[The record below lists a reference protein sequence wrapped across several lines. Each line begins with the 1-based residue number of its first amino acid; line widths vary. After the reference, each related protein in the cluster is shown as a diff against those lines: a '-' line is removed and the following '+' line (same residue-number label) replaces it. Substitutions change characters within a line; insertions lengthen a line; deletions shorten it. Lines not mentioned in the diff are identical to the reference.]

1 MHNIC
6 NVILVFL
13 AVLQKL
19 STNVRVSASKQSM
32 VCTYMYVWSYV
43 IAIVINVTYDICS
56 LLMLMHAYIYV
67 CMLFDHPG
75 A

>member
-1 MHNIC
+1 MNYLFMHNIC

-19 STNVRVSASKQSM
+19 STNVRVSVSKQSM

-43 IAIVINVTYDICS
+43 IAIVIKTLTVVS
-56 LLMLMHAYIYV
+56 HGAKKKQAY
-67 CMLFDHPG
+67 
-75 A
+75 ATNE